1 MIEAER
7 HANLKDKNSTLKGR
21 RRFLAD
27 LTDMSAACALGF
39 ALKDFNVCGA

>member
-1 MIEAER
+1 MNEVDR

-27 LTDMSAACALGF
+27 LTDMIAACALGL

>member
-1 MIEAER
+1 MTEVDR
-7 HANLKDKNSTLKGR
+7 YTNLKDKNSTLKGR